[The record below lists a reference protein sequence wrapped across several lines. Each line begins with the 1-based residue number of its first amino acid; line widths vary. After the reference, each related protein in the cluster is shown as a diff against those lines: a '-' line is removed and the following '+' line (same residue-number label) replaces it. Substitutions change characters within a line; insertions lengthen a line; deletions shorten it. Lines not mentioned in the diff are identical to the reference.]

1 MCERIVKIMGNVN
14 RKTIKGRTYLYWDYT
29 DPATGRK
36 KQDYLGRADDPDAQ
50 LKAKELRTKALI
62 EKAEELKAELQ
73 AESPERIRAIFKY
86 QSHGGR
92 KLSMF

>member
-1 MCERIVKIMGNVN
+1 MGAVTTK
-14 RKTIKGRTYLYWDYT
+14 KTASGKRYLYWTVWDAEHQRAKDTYIG
-29 DPATGRK
+29 P
-36 KQDYLGRADDPDAQ
+36 ADDPDAQ
-50 LKAKELRTKALI
+50 LKAKELKTKALVA
-62 EKAEELKAELQ
+62 KVEELKAELQ